1 MNCVTLDSS
10 EWDQQKY
17 TKAAAVLVKKISI
30 ETGKGSG
37 EIPDVWMESVKGNKN
52 SLKDWTI
59 CQKVSLVVGAAQQS
73 NNSAIAQ
80 QL

>member
-52 SLKDWTI
+52 SLKD
-59 CQKVSLVVGAAQQS
+59 
-73 NNSAIAQ
+73 
-80 QL
+80 